1 MDNDDTATDL
11 ATLDQTNLPTL
22 TAKQMGFVRGLAAGL
37 DDNKAY
43 SQAYDTSNWAINSI
57 YAQASKM
64 RAHPKIVL
72 WLDAL
77 KQNGQEAVE
86 RTVEAHL
93 GELQN
98 IKTKAIAKDQLGT
111 AARCEELMGKVNGHY
126 VERREVRHEVG
137 QSYLRAFDAISARAE
152 VGVTRGDDARVIEHE
167 PAG

>member
-1 MDNDDTATDL
+1 MDNNEMVTDL

-22 TAKQMGFVRGLAAGL
+22 TPKQMAFVRALAEGL

-43 SQAYDTSNWAINSI
+43 SAAYDTTNWAINSI

-64 RAHPKIVL
+64 RAHPKILL

-93 GELQN
+93 GELGRV
-98 IKTKAIAKDQLGT
+98 KELAIGKDQLSV
-111 AARCEELMGKVNGHY
+111 AARCEELRGKVNGHY
-126 VERREVRHEVG
+126 DATVHINHTYRLAETLLARN
-137 QSYLRAFDAISARAE
+137 RAPIP
-152 VGVTRGDDARVIEHE
+152 GDDAKVIEHE
-167 PAG
+167 PGE